1 MNLTEQQLVSFKEKY
16 ANVIVNN
23 MTLKECQ
30 ELIFNQICN
39 DFDNMSFD
47 EIVEE
52 SVNEDKTIIEQLVK
66 EVITEAI
73 KIFEGYNRFDGRS
86 IEYALNRG
94 VWFLKDNF
102 DLESK

>member
-1 MNLTEQQLVSFKEKY
+1 MNLTAEQLASFKEKY

-39 DFDNMSFD
+39 DFDDMSFD

-52 SVNEDKTIIEQLVK
+52 SVSEDKELIDSLVK
-66 EVITEAI
+66 EVTSNDI
-73 KIFEGYNRFDGRS
+73 N
-86 IEYALNRG
+86 LN
-94 VWFLKDNF
+94 VQL
-102 DLESK
+102 

>member
-1 MNLTEQQLVSFKEKY
+1 MSNNLTAQQFDAFKEKY

-39 DFDNMSFD
+39 DFDDMSFD

-52 SVNEDKTIIEQLVK
+52 SVKEDRQLIDDLVK
-66 EVITEAI
+66 EVMSNDI
-73 KIFEGYNRFDGRS
+73 NMNVQ
-86 IEYALNRG
+86 L
-94 VWFLKDNF
+94 
-102 DLESK
+102 